1 MASSLIPQYALQRWM
16 FNPCTTAER
25 ISLGL
30 TLAPINK
37 YLLVYD
43 TDEETFYAWD
53 GVSSWVLVDYLS
65 GGGAITSI
73 NALTDPSQ
81 TIVAGTS
88 GTDFLVSSIG
98 GTHTFNLPTAS
109 AANRGAL
116 SSADWSAFNNK
127 IPLAGTID
135 AAPLTG
141 VIRTT
146 NNVGMWKNAAGFTTE
161 TFRTGL
167 INTGL
172 PNTPRDEGTNYLL
185 QAVHKGEM
193 SFGTYESNLDV
204 QLVRSILEATTTD
217 ADGGSTYTSKIYAE
231 AFVPLGNSDFKSKII
246 VDAAQGL
253 VGAANYT
260 PYLTANS
267 FVQKSYVDGVSSPVQ
282 IRNTTSLF
290 STALSAGAG
299 STAASSIFLGET
311 AGEGANGSPFSV
323 YLGYQAGYQ
332 AAGNNGA
339 SICLGSQTGW
349 YANGIERSIFIGN
362 RAGLQQTGINN
373 IIIGSNI
380 ALPANTTNAIN
391 IGNVL
396 YGVNTYS
403 TFTGNPSIVPTTT
416 GRIGIG
422 VVTPNASARLDVSS
436 TSHGI
441 LIPRMTLTQRNAIAS
456 PAAGLQVIVTGETGG
471 EFLSFYNSSTA
482 AWQRVG
488 AVAGSTGQIQL
499 NNAGALSATSNLFFN
514 TGNQYLGIGTSTP
527 LEAIHVI
534 KDSTRGSFFRMDS
547 YNGAPGLQTY
557 RVNGTVG
564 SPTATESGN
573 FIGLWGMRGY
583 GTSLTNYSSAYIG
596 GRATQTW
603 TTTANGTDL
612 VFATTQN
619 GSNSASIR
627 LTIGNDGLA
636 AFANNATIAGT
647 LGVTSGTSL
656 STLTTSGAT
665 TIGGL
670 TPNASAILDVQSTTK
685 TFLPPRMTGAQ
696 SLAIVSPAEGS
707 LIYNTTS
714 KALNVYNGTRF
725 NRVVYSA
732 LTSVTSTYQI
742 LISDNTVLATSG
754 TFTITMPNAVDSPGK
769 ILYIKNTGAG
779 TITLASL
786 LSQTFDGTTTL
797 TSGVRVQYV
806 SDGANWVQIN

>member
-1 MASSLIPQYALQRWM
+1 MRRSHYLVLILLLIAQTTFGQVYQNMAQPGYKFGRARFDSVLTIPSGLGNLKNISGGQDTGQIRFNKSDSS
-16 FNPCTTAER
+16 
-25 ISLGL
+25 
-30 TLAPINK
+30 
-37 YLLVYD
+37 VYVWNGR
-43 TDEETFYAWD
+43 AWIKP
-53 GVSSWVLVDYLS
+53 V
-65 GGGAITSI
+65 GGGADT
-73 NALTDPSQ
+73 T
-81 TIVAGTS
+81 
-88 GTDFLVSSIG
+88 
-98 GTHTFNLPTAS
+98 
-109 AANRGAL
+109 
-116 SSADWSAFNNK
+116 K
-127 IPLAGTID
+127 IPLAGTEVGKPITGD
-135 AAPLTG
+135 LQFDNAGGDKRIKGNASSSYIEFTDDGGININKDSGSNVNVMGVTFNGQNLVGSDGIKGIKNYSANYNSLNFIQKVYSDSVTNLKLNKTDTAAMLAPYSRVTVTSYGKNATADSTILLLSNGTRYAAKDSVGGGGSSGWSLTG
-141 VIRTT
+141 NASAVTDFLGTT
-146 NNVGMWKNAAGFTTE
+146 NNRTMRFRTNNVERMVIDSTGKVGIGTATPTTILDMLGTGTVISKLKSSTNTGVAAYQAINDANSSLDIGMWGSTRGTFGAIEANHGYIYGPVNFAITSTQAIKFGTGASVDERMRVTPAGRVLIGTTTE
-161 TFRTGL
+161 NGSA
-167 INTGL
+167 
-172 PNTPRDEGTNYLL
+172 LL
-185 QAVHKGEM
+185 NVT
-193 SFGTYESNLDV
+193 S
-204 QLVRSILEATTTD
+204 TT
-217 ADGGSTYTSKIYAE
+217 
-231 AFVPLGNSDFKSKII
+231 
-246 VDAAQGL
+246 QGL
-253 VGAANYT
+253 
-260 PYLTANS
+260 
-267 FVQKSYVDGVSSPVQ
+267 
-282 IRNTTSLF
+282 
-290 STALSAGAG
+290 
-299 STAASSIFLGET
+299 
-311 AGEGANGSPFSV
+311 
-323 YLGYQAGYQ
+323 
-332 AAGNNGA
+332 
-339 SICLGSQTGW
+339 
-349 YANGIERSIFIGN
+349 
-362 RAGLQQTGINN
+362 
-373 IIIGSNI
+373 
-380 ALPANTTNAIN
+380 
-391 IGNVL
+391 
-396 YGVNTYS
+396 
-403 TFTGNPSIVPTTT
+403 
-416 GRIGIG
+416 
-422 VVTPNASARLDVSS
+422 
-436 TSHGI
+436 

-471 EFLSFYNSSTA
+471 EFVSMYNSTAA

-488 AVAGSTGQIQL
+488 TVAGSTGQLQL

-514 TGNQYLGIGTSTP
+514 TGSQNLGVGTSTP
-527 LEAIHVI
+527 LESIHVI
-534 KDSTRGSFFRMDS
+534 KDSIRGSFFRMDS

-583 GTSLTNYSSAYIG
+583 GTSLINYSSAYIG

-612 VFATTQN
+612 VFGTTQN

-714 KALNVYNGTRF
+714 KALNVYNGTQF